1 VKIPVVLRVSL
12 KINSADGR
20 HRILAHDAGSRLN
33 SGERHCCSAS
43 FKNYMGLEPLGYE
56 AEPWQVTSAE
66 IKLDNFRTRCKNLLD
81 YIVWQFRQFK
91 PSPKMKTE

>member
-1 VKIPVVLRVSL
+1 
-12 KINSADGR
+12 
-20 HRILAHDAGSRLN
+20 
-33 SGERHCCSAS
+33 
-43 FKNYMGLEPLGYE
+43 MGLEPLGYE